1 MSSRPMWLFEC
12 LDAEE
17 AQLLLESAPDGSFI
31 ETVPKGAGELV
42 ILWVPIAP
50 ELVASLANGHKD
62 I

>member
-1 MSSRPMWLFEC
+1 MWLFEC